1 MKITSCCS
9 AFRTLYNEVRNQDL
23 AATILQ
29 FLLYS
34 PTRFYSWDTCRNLQR
49 NQSQWTWT
57 SSQWW
62 LLVWFGST
70 RQDNSSSLQYGNRRS
85 VTLRVRKRSSQ
96 GYVHAVPNSFFVA
109 TRKVLRYSMNSN
121 DTELEKFVHTH
132 QTSCRQ
138 SCWPRGFGSLNVNHH
153 FQSFRS
159 SRLSTYLLLLL
170 SEDLFTPHQSVPQNQ
185 SHMWCSNSLRYRT
198 RA

>member
-1 MKITSCCS
+1 MDGRRTSNNNNNKTTSTILLLLPLIIIIIEDNNNRSTWRSLRFQCIYIEHC
-9 AFRTLYNEVRNQDL
+9 NEVRNQDL

-29 FLLYS
+29 FLLCS

-85 VTLRVRKRSSQ
+85 VTLRVRNRSSQ
-96 GYVHAVPNSFFVA
+96 GYVHSVPNSFFVA

-132 QTSCRQ
+132 QTSCSR
-138 SCWPRGFGSLNVNHH
+138 SC
-153 FQSFRS
+153 
-159 SRLSTYLLLLL
+159 
-170 SEDLFTPHQSVPQNQ
+170 
-185 SHMWCSNSLRYRT
+185 
-198 RA
+198 